1 VRSCESPK
9 PTSVVITIAKATT
22 IEKKYARRENTITA
36 APSRTLLY
44 CIKTKVAWNCNSPN
58 NHRHYRPG
66 AAPGW
71 HADKRIMAGA
81 VPAVTILSRRIA
93 FGISYLRLTA
103 LAQSLSARDPSAT
116 ISVP

>member
-1 VRSCESPK
+1 LALSEFVSASRSEPATTATAGCDDRVVRSCESPK

-58 NHRHYRPG
+58 NHRHDRPG

-71 HADKRIMAGA
+71 HADNASWRARF
-81 VPAVTILSRRIA
+81 RR
-93 FGISYLRLTA
+93 
-103 LAQSLSARDPSAT
+103 
-116 ISVP
+116 